1 MPDYFDPFGEYDHIK
16 ALPMAEAIARAKEIE
31 LQVLA
36 LHAEIRR
43 EIQMQESTVDS
54 RKAGRAKISILEDE
68 MKFLLI
74 RSALAS

>member
-1 MPDYFDPFGEYDHIK
+1 MSDYYDPFGEYDHIK

-31 LQVLA
+31 KQVVA
-36 LHAEIRR
+36 LHAEIHR

-54 RKAGRAKISILEDE
+54 RKAGRAKISILQDE